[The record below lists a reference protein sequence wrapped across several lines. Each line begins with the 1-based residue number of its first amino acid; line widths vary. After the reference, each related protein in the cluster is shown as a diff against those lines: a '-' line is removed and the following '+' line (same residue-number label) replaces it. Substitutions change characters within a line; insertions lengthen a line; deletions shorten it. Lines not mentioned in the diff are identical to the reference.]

1 MKFLILGNMANDG
14 YSVAKE
20 LRKMGENVDLA
31 INLSDF
37 GMALPEWED
46 GEFKKEIDPY
56 KIAKKDLENSWK
68 RPNWIIYFDFKNNL
82 GKKHF
87 FEKVKARWKLLKM
100 IRQYDAIEA
109 HVPFSI
115 YTQFSG
121 IPYSSYEAGWIRYF
135 PFQGGIRN
143 KLARRGYKK
152 SQRIIMTNPDT
163 FEISDNLN
171 YLNQKNICFI
181 PFAIDSEKYKPI
193 KNDEFRRKFAPNNE
207 LLIFSPARQIWKEKG
222 NDKMIRAFAKFHTKF
237 PNTKLILVAWSVDET
252 NSKNLIH
259 DMDVEN
265 NVIWIKPVPKN
276 ELIEYYN
283 AADIVMDQFT
293 LGSWGTSTP
302 EAMSCGK
309 PVLMYYKKKYILRAF
324 GEEPPIL
331 NSFSEEEIYQNM
343 IHLASN
349 KKIRDEF
356 GKRGREWIK
365 KTHSPRIVA
374 LKHLEIL
381 NSIKKNTAKKS
392 KK

>member
-1 MKFLILGNMANDG
+1 MANDG

-46 GEFKKEIDPY
+46 GDFQKEIDPY
-56 KIAKKDLENSWK
+56 KINKNDLQNSWK
-68 RPNWIIYFDFKNNL
+68 RPKWIIYFDFKNNL

-87 FEKVKARWKLLKM
+87 FEKIISRIKLLKL

-121 IPYSSYEAGWIRYF
+121 KPYASYEAGWIRYF
-135 PFQGGIRN
+135 PFQEGFRN

-152 SQRIIMTNPDT
+152 AKIIIMTNPDT
-163 FEISDNLN
+163 FEISDNLS

-181 PFAIDSEKYKPI
+181 PFAIDPEKYKPK
-193 KNDEFRRKFAPNNE
+193 KNVEFRNNFVRPDE
-207 LLIFSPARQIWKEKG
+207 ILMFSPARQIWKEKG
-222 NDKMIRAFAKFHTKF
+222 NDKMIRAFAKFQTKF
-237 PNTKLILVAWSVDET
+237 PNAKLIMVSWSLDEA
-252 NSKNLIH
+252 NSKNLVKELDIQK
-259 DMDVEN
+259 

-283 AADIVMDQFT
+283 AADIVLDQFT

-302 EAMSCGK
+302 EAMACGK
-309 PVLMYYKKKYILRAF
+309 PVLMYYKKKYIIRAF
-324 GEEPPIL
+324 SEEPPIL

-343 IHLASN
+343 IYLASD
-349 KKIRDEF
+349 KDIREEF
-356 GKRGREWIK
+356 GKKGRDWIM
-365 KTHSPRIVA
+365 KTHSPRNVA

-381 NSIKKNTAKKS
+381 NSINKKNSKS
-392 KK
+392 